1 LLDILCSPGFST
13 RESAD
18 LASGRGVGMDV
29 VRSAVRELGGLLTL
43 DTAPGEGTR
52 FLIEL
57 PLTLAIAD
65 AILARVGTQTF
76 AVPQSTVREVLEV
89 NPETLRALENHEIAQ
104 YRGAALPIIR
114 LSTIFGIP
122 PRPGRALHVFVIGHG
137 LAAVGVAVDR
147 ILGQREIVVRPMA
160 DPLVKVEG
168 VTGATDLGDGRVVLI
183 LDLARLVQR
192 GSSPRTR
199 TAGVRQANRSG
210 VAHEG

>member
-1 LLDILCSPGFST
+1 
-13 RESAD
+13 
-18 LASGRGVGMDV
+18 MDV

-57 PLTLAIAD
+57 PVTLAIAD

-76 AVPQSTVREVLEV
+76 AVPQSAVREVLEV

-114 LSTIFGIP
+114 LSTVFGIP

-199 TAGVRQANRSG
+199 TAGVQQANRSG